1 MNAMTMAVKAR
12 VERARSGA
20 LLLGP
25 ALVAAAAYVDPGN
38 VATNTAAGAGFG
50 YLLVWVVLAANVMA
64 GLVQYLSAKL
74 GLVTGKSL
82 PESLRDHL
90 PRRARFAYWAQAEL
104 VTMATDLAEVLGG
117 AIALALLF
125 DLPLIWG
132 GAITAVVSM
141 VILKVADRFGQ
152 KPFERV
158 VTTMLLVVGI
168 GFVASLFVAP
178 PSAAGIVGG
187 IVPGF
192 EGTSS
197 ILLAAGMLGATVMP
211 HAIYVHS
218 SLSRDRHGSPAP
230 GPERRRLL
238 SATKAD
244 VAVALTVAGA
254 VNLGLLLVGA
264 ALLSGDERTETLEGV
279 HAAIGDKAGP
289 RFALGFAIA
298 LLFSGLAS
306 TAVGCYSG
314 SVVMAGLLKVKVPL
328 PARRVV
334 TAIPALVV
342 LGMGI
347 DPTWALIVSQVVLSF
362 GIPFALI
369 PLVILTSRRSIMGD
383 DVNKRFTVVAGIVVC
398 TAIVALN
405 VVLLYLTV
413 TGQG

>member
-1 MNAMTMAVKAR
+1 MNAMTMAMRAR
-12 VERARSGA
+12 AARARSGL

-50 YLLVWVVLAANVMA
+50 YLLVWVVLAANAMA

-90 PRRARFAYWAQAEL
+90 PRRVRFAYWLQAEL

-125 DLPLIWG
+125 NLPLIWG
-132 GAITAVVSM
+132 GLITAAVSM
-141 VILKVADRFGQ
+141 MILKVADRFGQ

-158 VTTMLLVVGI
+158 VTTMLLVVGV
-168 GFVASLFVAP
+168 GFIASLFVEP
-178 PSAAGIVGG
+178 PSAPGIVGG

-192 EGTSS
+192 DGTSS
-197 ILLAAGMLGATVMP
+197 VLLAAGMLGATVMP

-218 SLSRDRHGSPAP
+218 ALSRDRHGSPAP

-254 VNLGLLLVGA
+254 ANLGLLLVGA
-264 ALLSGDERTETLEGV
+264 TVLSGDDRTQTLEGV
-279 HAAIGDKAGP
+279 HAAISDKVGP
-289 RFALGFAIA
+289 IFAMGFAIA
-298 LLFSGLAS
+298 LLFSGLTS

-314 SVVMAGLLKVKVPL
+314 SVVMAGLLKIKIPVL
-328 PARRVV
+328 ARRVV
-334 TAIPALVV
+334 TAIPALAV
-342 LGMGI
+342 LSVGI

-362 GIPFALI
+362 GIPFALV
-369 PLVILTSRRSIMGD
+369 PLVILTSRRLIMGD
-383 DVNKRFTVVAGIVVC
+383 DVNKRATVVAGAIVC
-398 TAIVALN
+398 AAIVALN
-405 VVLLYLTV
+405 AVLLYLTA

>member
-1 MNAMTMAVKAR
+1 VNAMTAAVKVR
-12 VERARSGA
+12 VARARSGA

-38 VATNTAAGAGFG
+38 VATNTAAGASYG
-50 YLLVWVVLAANVMA
+50 YLLVWVVLVANLMA

-74 GLVTGKSL
+74 GLVTGRSL
-82 PESLRDHL
+82 PESLREHL
-90 PRRARFAYWAQAEL
+90 PRGTRVAYWVQAEL

-132 GAITAVVSM
+132 GVITSVVSM
-141 VILKVADRFGQ
+141 AILKVADRNGQ
-152 KPFERV
+152 KRFERV
-158 VTTMLLVVGI
+158 VATMLAVVGV

-178 PSAAGIVGG
+178 PSAAGVVGG

-192 EGTSS
+192 AGTGSV
-197 ILLAAGMLGATVMP
+197 LLAAGMLGATVMP

-230 GPERRRLL
+230 GPARRRLL
-238 SATKAD
+238 SATRAD

-264 ALLSGDERTETLEGV
+264 AVLTGDQRTATLEGV
-279 HAAIGDKAGP
+279 HAAIGDKLGP
-289 RFALGFAIA
+289 LFAIGFAVA

-314 SVVMAGLLKVKVPL
+314 SVVMSGLLKIRVPL
-328 PARRVV
+328 VARRIV
-334 TAIPALVV
+334 TAIPALIV
-342 LGMGI
+342 LGIGI

-369 PLVILTSRRSIMGD
+369 PLVVLTSRRSVMGE
-383 DVNKRFTVVAGIVVC
+383 DVNRRGTVVAGIVVC

-405 VVLLYLTV
+405 VVLIYLTA